1 MSATLALPGTAP
13 EAGWPIAPGVRQM
26 PEEEYFAATWA
37 LSASGAKD
45 ILDCPARFRWKQ
57 THPVLKKEF
66 DYGSAAHKLVLGSG
80 PEIAVVDAA
89 CIAELAHRTAEAG
102 DAKTAKLYA
111 DTAAK
116 GDPEA
121 WSTSAAKAAR
131 DEARAAGK
139 IPLLRRDYDHVRGM
153 ADAIRRHPLAAALFD
168 PSCGLPE
175 QSLFWHDSEFGITRR
190 ARLDW
195 LPDPRGGLLI
205 IGDYK
210 TCADASPDA
219 VMRSV
224 GNFAY
229 HIQRA
234 WYCEAVRACGIDGDP
249 GFVFVFQEKD
259 PPYLIHP
266 VQLDGPAIISGDIAC
281 RAACERFRDCTEAGV
296 WPGYPYEPEITA
308 VSLPPWKSRIPEE
321 YYQ

>member
-1 MSATLALPGTAP
+1 MTT
-13 EAGWPIAPGVRQM
+13 PIPPGVHQM
-26 PEEEYFAATWA
+26 PEEDYFAATWA
-37 LSASGAKD
+37 LSSSGAKD
-45 ILDCPARFRWKQ
+45 ILDCPARFWWKQ
-57 THPVLKKEF
+57 QHPVTRKEF

-80 PEIAVVDAA
+80 PEIQVIDAA
-89 CIAELAHRTAEAG
+89 CIAGVAARAA

-116 GDPEA
+116 GDPETWA
-121 WSTSAAKAAR
+121 TSAAKAAR
-131 DEARAAGK
+131 DEARAAGR
-139 IPLLRRDYDHVRGM
+139 IPLLRHDYDHVRAM
-153 ADAIRRHPLAAALFD
+153 AAEIRAHPLASALFD

-175 QSLFWHDSEFGITRR
+175 QSLFWRDPEWDITRR

-195 LPDPRGGLLI
+195 LPDPRGGLLV

-210 TCADASPDA
+210 TTADASPGA
-219 VMRSV
+219 CMRAV

-234 WYCEAVRACGIDGDP
+234 WYCEAVRACGIDPDP
-249 GFVFVFQEKD
+249 QFVFVFQEKD
-259 PPYLIHP
+259 PPYLINA
-266 VQLDGPAIISGDIAC
+266 VQLDAAAIQSGDIAC
-281 RAACERFRDCTEAGV
+281 RAACERFRDCAKAGV
-296 WPGYPYEPEITA
+296 WPGYPFEPDITT